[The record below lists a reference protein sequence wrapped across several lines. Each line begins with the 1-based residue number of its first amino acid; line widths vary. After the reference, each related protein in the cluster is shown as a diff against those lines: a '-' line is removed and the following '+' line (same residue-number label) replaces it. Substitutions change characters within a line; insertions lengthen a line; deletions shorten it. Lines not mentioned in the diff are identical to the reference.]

1 MKYRKLINIR
11 SRFFLHTDSYLRV
24 VICNYVNSYDKFC
37 DKSRG
42 QCSVCALFFATF
54 GRLGSHFR
62 CRSAFKPIRQAK
74 HGKEQL
80 FILNLTHSQRTHFR
94 SARHQMIFSAPERRK
109 IDTLFSC
116 KITKLQSIKSNRFRS
131 ENLRSL
137 IIVKLKGFKVN
148 HFRL

>member
-1 MKYRKLINIR
+1 M
-11 SRFFLHTDSYLRV
+11 
-24 VICNYVNSYDKFC
+24 
-37 DKSRG
+37 
-42 QCSVCALFFATF
+42 CALFFATF

-137 IIVKLKGFKVN
+137 IIVKLKGFRVN
-148 HFRL
+148 HFRLWCYANFISVYCKDWTIIGRKKAYLYKCDQYMNKKHLKSW